1 MSLPHA
7 AAGWGE
13 IGGEKRYFIVHPGHI
28 YARVNRPDRDRNMEG
43 TRIMRRQRDF
53 LWAACMASAILSST
67 LISPAMADPT
77 RDQVMDGAARCEGIP
92 DNRVWLD
99 CFYGS
104 AQPMRAQLG
113 LSPAPESQT
122 RLVPAQ
128 GASYGGAAY
137 GSAPVARR
145 AAAKPKSEGFWGSL
159 IGNTS
164 PLAHDMPMRTYDFGR
179 NGRFTVTM
187 LDGHVWRQAESDI
200 PIAKWKKSPASY
212 KVTINNGNS
221 ADLYDMRV
229 EGVVYKVTK
238 VR

>member
-1 MSLPHA
+1 M
-7 AAGWGE
+7 
-13 IGGEKRYFIVHPGHI
+13 KYYF
-28 YARVNRPDRDRNMEG
+28 
-43 TRIMRRQRDF
+43 
-53 LWAACMASAILSST
+53 SAITGLSAAVW
-67 LISPAMADPT
+67 LGVVHPAMADPT

-128 GASYGGAAY
+128 GASYGGA
-137 GSAPVARR
+137 GGAPVARR
-145 AAAKPKSEGFWGSL
+145 APVKPKSEGFWGSL

-164 PLAHDMPMRTYDFGR
+164 PVAHDMPMRAYDFGGD
-179 NGRFTVTM
+179 GRFTVTM
-187 LDGHVWRQAESDI
+187 LDGHVWRQAESEVRM
-200 PIAKWKKSPASY
+200 ARWKKPAPSY
-212 KVTINNGNS
+212 KVTINNSNS
-221 ADLYDMRV
+221 PDLYDMRV
-229 EGVVYKVTK
+229 EGLVYKVTK